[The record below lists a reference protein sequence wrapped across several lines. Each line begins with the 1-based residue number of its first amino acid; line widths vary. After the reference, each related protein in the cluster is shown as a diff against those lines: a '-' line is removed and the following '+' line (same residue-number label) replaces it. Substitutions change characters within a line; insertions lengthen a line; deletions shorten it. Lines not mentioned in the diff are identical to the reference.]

1 MWSFPSVR
9 ALEMFSGAYA
19 VPTIILMKIC
29 LLIPTTLFKHVYSI
43 GVAVTTVLCMIN
55 LQLGYNQ
62 PANHYIFD
70 LRPEYGDDIVEIARI
85 IFQSFTDQLPYL
97 TKTKRHL
104 RRGKIRQFIKKR
116 GWRPQMVR
124 QRRKAFQRS
133 IRRPADTPV
142 VTNSSSTI
150 KSQDLPPVSVQEST
164 TDATS
169 TVPHGMFDLRGPVQ
183 DLDTMVDYEPR
194 EFLGQSSC
202 ILESPSGTLLP
213 EALC

>member
-1 MWSFPSVR
+1 MSPFPSVR

-29 LLIPTTLFKHVYSI
+29 YLMSTSLFKHVYSI
-43 GVAVTTVLCMIN
+43 GVAVTTVLCMVN

-97 TKTKRHL
+97 TKPKRYL
-104 RRGKIRQFIKKR
+104 RRGKIRKFIKKR
-116 GWRPQMVR
+116 GWRPQMVH
-124 QRRKAFQRS
+124 QRRKVFQRS

-142 VTNSSSTI
+142 VINSSSTI
-150 KSQDLPPVSVQEST
+150 VSQNLPPVSVQQST

-169 TVPHGMFDLRGPVQ
+169 TVPHGLFELWGSVQ
-183 DLDTMVDYEPR
+183 DSDTMVDYEPW
-194 EFLGQSSC
+194 EFLAQSSC
-202 ILESPSGTLLP
+202 ILESSNGILLP